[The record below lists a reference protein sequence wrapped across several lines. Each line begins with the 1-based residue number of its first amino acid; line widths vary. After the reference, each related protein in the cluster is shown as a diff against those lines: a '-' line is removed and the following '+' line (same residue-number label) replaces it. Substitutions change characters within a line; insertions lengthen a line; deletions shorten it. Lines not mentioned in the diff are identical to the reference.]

1 MKRKGA
7 AGEVKGAVK
16 KAETEV
22 VKEARMAKKAI
33 ERTAKPRAEPSRPPG
48 HPPLPMVAAR
58 HGTGMVTRR
67 GKGFSS
73 GELQQVGLPH
83 SLALRWGVMMDQRR
97 RSVLEGNV
105 AALRSWHTLGAKA
118 VVGREVK
125 AVEEGIKGAGEEVE
139 RELIAAEKEVVKAE
153 KAVKKEAKKAEKA
166 VRLKVAKPKGRAKKK
181 P

>member
-1 MKRKGA
+1 
-7 AGEVKGAVK
+7 
-16 KAETEV
+16 
-22 VKEARMAKKAI
+22 
-33 ERTAKPRAEPSRPPG
+33 
-48 HPPLPMVAAR
+48 
-58 HGTGMVTRR
+58 
-67 GKGFSS
+67 
-73 GELQQVGLPH
+73 
-83 SLALRWGVMMDQRR
+83 MDQRR

-166 VRLKVAKPKGRAKKK
+166 VRQKVAKPNARAKTK